1 VYSLKNFFFDVYS
14 HKRPTG
20 SNAISKTSEALSQ
33 MGCYE
38 ISLGDTI
45 GAGEPSS
52 LEEMLSAV
60 VNRLPLSKLAM
71 SALSFFLFV

>member
-1 VYSLKNFFFDVYS
+1 MILLQ
-14 HKRPTG
+14 
-20 SNAISKTSEALSQ
+20 ASEALSQ

-45 GAGEPSS
+45 GAGDPTS
-52 LEEMLSAV
+52 LEEMLSSV

-71 SALSFFLFV
+71 